1 MEALTTAPKGTSAL
15 LSLKTLYTSIR
26 QATEAICTK
35 LQPEDYVAQPVAWV
49 SPPKWHLA
57 HTTWFFENFIL
68 KEAIPGYKIFDK
80 DFHFLFNS
88 YYETAGRHLGRDQRG
103 ALSRPSVDAV
113 YAYRR
118 HVDEA
123 IVQLLSHPI
132 DEKFEKTIQLGL
144 QHEQQHQELLVT
156 DTKFIFSQNPLLPV
170 WDEEKT
176 LDHLR
181 QAEDLQWL
189 EVPEGV
195 YEIGFYGEGFCFD
208 NELQLHK
215 QFIHSIDIRSQVVT
229 NGEYLEFINDGGYQ
243 NVRYWLSEGWEWL
256 HTDRIEH
263 PMYWYKQDG
272 ERYFYHLDGL
282 KKLDLS
288 LPLMH
293 ISYYEADAFARWKG
307 LRLPTEFEW
316 ETAARLFPSFFTN
329 MVWEWTKSAYSSYPG
344 FATDE
349 GTIGEYNGKF
359 MVNQMVLRGGSI
371 ATPEGHSRVSYR
383 NFFHP
388 QMQWQFSG
396 LRLAKDKKEF
406 SF

>member
-1 MEALTTAPKGTSAL
+1 MEAFIALPEGATAAL
-15 LSLKTLYTSIR
+15 ALKTQYSAVR
-26 QATEAICTK
+26 QATEAICSK
-35 LQPEDYVAQPVAWV
+35 LEPEDYVAQPVVWV

-57 HTTWFFENFIL
+57 HTTWFFETFVL
-68 KEAIPGYKIFDK
+68 KEALPDYNEFHK

-88 YYETAGRHLGRDQRG
+88 YYETAGDHLNRAQRG
-103 ALSRPSVDAV
+103 ALSRPSVETV
-113 YAYRR
+113 YAYR
-118 HVDEA
+118 HYVDEA
-123 IVQLLSHPI
+123 MTRLLSQSI
-132 DEKFEKTIQLGL
+132 SEKLEQTIQLGL

-156 DTKFIFSQNPLLPV
+156 DTKYIFSLNPLLPV
-170 WDEEKT
+170 WDKDKT
-176 LDHLR
+176 LNHLR
-181 QAEDLQWL
+181 QPEDLQWL
-189 EVPEGV
+189 QVPEGV
-195 YEIGFYGEGFCFD
+195 YEIGFNGKGFCFD
-208 NELQLHK
+208 NELQAHK
-215 QFIHSIDIRSQVVT
+215 QFIPSIDMMSRMVT

-243 NVRYWLSEGWEWL
+243 NVRYWLSEGWEW
-256 HTDRIEH
+256 RNSAQAEH
-263 PMYWYKQDG
+263 PLYWYKRHGDWH
-272 ERYFYHLDGL
+272 FYHLDGL

-316 ETAARLFPSFFTN
+316 ETAARLFPSSFTN
-329 MVWEWTKSAYSSYPG
+329 IVWEWTKSAYSSYPG
-344 FATDE
+344 FATEE

-371 ATPEGHSRVSYR
+371 ATPEGHSRESYR

-396 LRLAKDKKEF
+396 LRLVKEKKEF